1 MNRTINF
8 EDTKIAFSLKTSNEL
23 KWAYLLFTLIGN
35 RYLTAMARPVTNFLL
50 WVRFPIAPILKRTVF
65 KQFCGGESIAE
76 CETVISDMFD
86 NKGVCSILDY
96 SVEGMQNE
104 QQFDETLE
112 ATLKALDFAK
122 TTKSTPFLVFKGT
135 GLGRFKLFEK
145 MSKNEILSDAEKKEW
160 GKVVSRF
167 DKICSK
173 VANSQNL
180 KIMVDAE
187 ESWIQDAVDKLTET
201 MMAKYNGNRAVVF
214 NTVQLYRW
222 DRLNYLKYLRDE
234 AMKFDFKIGIK
245 LVKGAYMEKE
255 RDRAEMNKYVS
266 PICANKEA
274 TDTNFNDGLIFC
286 SQNLGLFEIF
296 LGTHNEGSSKLLVEL
311 MSNSGLKN
319 YDNRIWFG
327 QLYGMSDHISFNLAL
342 QNYNTAKYLPFGPVK
357 EVIPYLFRRAEE
369 NTSVDV
375 QTSRELHLIKKEI
388 DRRNRLLF
396 ENKIEKSQEY
406 IVHK

>member
-1 MNRTINF
+1 
-8 EDTKIAFSLKTSNEL
+8 
-23 KWAYLLFTLIGN
+23 
-35 RYLTAMARPVTNFLL
+35 MARPVTNFLL

-86 NKGVCSILDY
+86 NKRVCSILDY

-145 MSKNEILSDAEKKEW
+145 MSKNEILSHAEKKEW
-160 GKVVSRF
+160 ERVVSRF

-187 ESWIQDAVDKLTET
+187 ESWIQDGVDKLTET

-222 DRLNYLKYLRDE
+222 DKLNYLKYLRDE

-296 LGTHNEGSSKLLVEL
+296 LGTHNEGSSKLLLEL

-369 NTSVDV
+369 NTSVDL